1 MTLQLRESG
10 PEQLGRCVSPIG
22 AAVFCWLGY
31 AQRPKPEGWYGP

>member
-10 PEQLGRCVSPIG
+10 PEQLGRWLSLIG

-31 AQRPKPEGWYGP
+31 AQRRKPEGWHGL